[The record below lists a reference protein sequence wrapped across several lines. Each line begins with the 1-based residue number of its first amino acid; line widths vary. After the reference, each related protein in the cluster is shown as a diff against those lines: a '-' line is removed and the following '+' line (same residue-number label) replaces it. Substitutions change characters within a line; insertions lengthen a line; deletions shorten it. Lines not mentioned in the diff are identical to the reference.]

1 MRAVVLTEYG
11 GPEVLRVSDVA
22 DPVPGPDEILVDV
35 EHSAVNRADVLQR
48 LGRYAD
54 PRPGAIEIPGLE
66 YAGIVAALWR
76 AGDGVGGRR
85 RRDGD
90 RERWLLRRALVTHA
104 RQAMA
109 VPAGLDY
116 GAAAAVPEVFL
127 TAWDAL
133 VVQGGLTSGRWALVH
148 AGASGVGTAA
158 IQIVKAIGANIAVTC
173 SAGKI
178 QRCADLGADVV
189 LERSPADWLG
199 SLRESLAGRGVDGV
213 DVVLDVVGG
222 DEVDRNLAAVR
233 TCGTIVQVGL
243 LGGGGGTGQR
253 RGPVDE
259 AIHWIGTVLRPRPLE
274 EKITASRRFAA
285 EVLPLF
291 TAGRLRPVIDR
302 RFALDDVAEA
312 HRLMEADANV
322 GKLLLDISER
332 ATTSSR
338 RFAGRGDTCAR
349 CRHDPT

>member
-11 GPEVLRVSDVA
+11 GPEVLRVVEVA

-35 EHSAVNRADVLQR
+35 EHTAVNRTDVLQR

-54 PRPGAIEIPGLE
+54 PHPGAIEVPGLE
-66 YAGIVAALWR
+66 YAGLVAACGSRVTEW
-76 AGDGVGGRR
+76 AVGDPVMGIESGGCYA
-85 RRDGD
+85 
-90 RERWLLRRALVTHA
+90 ERLVTHS

-109 VPAGLDY
+109 VPAGLDVQ
-116 GAAAAVPEVFL
+116 AAAAVPEVFV

-158 IQIVKAIGANIAVTC
+158 IQIVKAIGAGIAVTC
-173 SAGKI
+173 SAGKM
-178 QRCADLGADVV
+178 QRCADLGADIV

-199 SLRESLAGRGVDGV
+199 SLHESLTGRGVDGV

-243 LGGGGGTGQR
+243 LGGGGAQVNVGALLNKR
-253 RGPVDE
+253 
-259 AIHWIGTVLRPRPLE
+259 AHWIGTLLRPRPLE
-274 EKITASRRFAA
+274 VKISLCRRFAA

-302 RFALDDVAEA
+302 RFSLDDVAEA
-312 HRLMEADANV
+312 HRVMEANANV
-322 GKLLLDISER
+322 GKLLLDI
-332 ATTSSR
+332 
-338 RFAGRGDTCAR
+338 
-349 CRHDPT
+349 